1 MFWGCTLK
9 KDTVYKYEPA
19 ELEQSILHVSNAA
32 LGLNSKGKTAVYAKV
47 QGKEYILTHLTSGSV
62 EHTTLDLYF
71 RDDQEVTFGVK
82 GEGEVHLSGYFEPSQ
97 EEDDDLF

>member
-1 MFWGCTLK
+1 
-9 KDTVYKYEPA
+9 
-19 ELEQSILHVSNAA
+19 LHVSNAA

-71 RDDQEVTFGVK
+71 RDD
-82 GEGEVHLSGYFEPSQ
+82 
-97 EEDDDLF
+97 